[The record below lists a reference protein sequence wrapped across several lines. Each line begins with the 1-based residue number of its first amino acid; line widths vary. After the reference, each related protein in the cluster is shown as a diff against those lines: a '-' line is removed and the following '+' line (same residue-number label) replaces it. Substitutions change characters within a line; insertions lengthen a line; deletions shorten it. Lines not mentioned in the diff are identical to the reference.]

1 MEKTI
6 TNKIIIPIQ
15 SYSDIITN
23 SSSEL
28 FCIVTSDQYL
38 QKIYQVLFNIFGNID
53 EDDLQIRINSK
64 NQLDS
69 DELEMEFYKNLPNN
83 WIEIAYPQYKTKLIP
98 FYKAGL
104 EALLNDTINKQN
116 YNIKYI
122 ED

>member
-1 MEKTI
+1 MEKAI

-83 WIEIAYPQYKTKLIP
+83 WIEISYPQYKTKLIP